1 MIICVWAGI
10 EIESEREREG
20 ILLTQ
25 IFQCILLF
33 CLVYRWLPCHRFMIM
48 LPCESSAGCAFAHG
62 HRQGDLFYESASYF
76 IYHIKLKIYFFKILL
91 NMWPCSLVLKYMDDN
106 YLLFIKSF

>member
-10 EIESEREREG
+10 EIESGRERER

-33 CLVYRWLPCHRFMIM
+33 CIPCHRFMIM

-62 HRQGDLFYESASYF
+62 HPQGDLFYESASYF
-76 IYHIKLKIYFFKILL
+76 IYHIKLKNIFFL
-91 NMWPCSLVLKYMDDN
+91 NSFKQVA
-106 YLLFIKSF
+106 LFLGSEVYG

>member
-10 EIESEREREG
+10 EIESGREREG

-33 CLVYRWLPCHRFMIM
+33 CIPCHRFMIM

-62 HRQGDLFYESASYF
+62 HPQGDLFYESASYF
-76 IYHIKLKIYFFKILL
+76 IYHIKLKNIFFL
-91 NMWPCSLVLKYMDDN
+91 NSFKQVA
-106 YLLFIKSF
+106 LFLGSEVYG